1 MRNLHKSTQLE
12 TEKCRDPD
20 QGDLSAEPTYF
31 LLVLTY
37 FYTGRIFF
45 RARSSLGITSLKIFH
60 FRGKEIE
67 VQRTAFS
74 KVTWGLMVE
83 PGLQFSHLV
92 PMR

>member
-1 MRNLHKSTQLE
+1 M
-12 TEKCRDPD
+12 
-20 QGDLSAEPTYF
+20 
-31 LLVLTY
+31 
-37 FYTGRIFF
+37 
-45 RARSSLGITSLKIFH
+45 TSLKIFH

-92 PMR
+92 PVR